1 VTLGCLLDDVVGGPG
16 PDERLASFVPAVDE
30 GLDRADEVLDGSE
43 GAASDGLAGDD
54 PEEDL
59 D

>member
-1 VTLGCLLDDVVGGPG
+1 VTLGCLVDDVVGGFG
-16 PDERLASFVPAVDE
+16 PDERLASFLPAVDE
-30 GLDRADEVLDGSE
+30 GLDRADEVLDGCE
-43 GAASDGLAGDD
+43 GAASDGFAGDD